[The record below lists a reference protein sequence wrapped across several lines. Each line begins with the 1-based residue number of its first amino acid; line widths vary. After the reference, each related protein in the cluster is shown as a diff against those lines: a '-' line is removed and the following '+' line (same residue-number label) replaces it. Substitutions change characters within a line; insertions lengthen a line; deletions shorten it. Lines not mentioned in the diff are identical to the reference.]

1 MAKKFSSPEEIV
13 IQRWQD
19 SVRAD
24 RVTLVDSNGNIITND
39 NPIPVQSKD
48 YLVEDNTLINRNI
61 DGSVASIVTTIGST
75 VRTET
80 INRNPDGSVAS
91 IIVGV
96 I

>member
-24 RVTLVDSNGNIITND
+24 RVTLVDSNGNIISNN

-48 YLVEDNTLINRNI
+48 YLVEDNVVINRNI
-61 DGSVASIVTTIGST
+61 DGSVVSIVTTIGST

-80 INRNPDGSVAS
+80 IHRNPDGSVAS
-91 IIVGV
+91 ITVGV